1 MIFYSQNI
9 DLILK
14 QVVAYRVV
22 PAPDERFLDFSG
34 KVRDFI
40 PVLTS
45 KQHAGK
51 YFLLFIFLMMLDFSV
66 TMMDFQRNNYVV

>member
-1 MIFYSQNI
+1 MIFYGQNI

-14 QVVAYRVV
+14 QVVEYRVV

-34 KVRDFI
+34 KARDFI

-51 YFLLFIFLMMLDFSV
+51 YFLSFIF
-66 TMMDFQRNNYVV
+66 